1 MRHNLGTGDFRRF
14 ARGEATARG
23 GEERTVA
30 LIGAQRSEAL
40 GFQDRV
46 RAVRLSSESV
56 ERHPRYAAFETA
68 DWQRVQRILDRG
80 EWIEQPARHRLLW
93 LDEDGKPWAAVVKL
107 TENGEV
113 YLQSYRRASR
123 RNVGKWEER
132 CGSTTRRLIAAG
144 FVRPIPFT
152 EVRLRPPTTRI

>member
-1 MRHNLGTGDFRRF
+1 MLLPDPLDRLTQLGVSNGSTGSSGRIYLTGLLLVVCRRV

-23 GEERTVA
+23 GEERAVA

-132 CGSTTRRLIAAG
+132 
-144 FVRPIPFT
+144 
-152 EVRLRPPTTRI
+152 